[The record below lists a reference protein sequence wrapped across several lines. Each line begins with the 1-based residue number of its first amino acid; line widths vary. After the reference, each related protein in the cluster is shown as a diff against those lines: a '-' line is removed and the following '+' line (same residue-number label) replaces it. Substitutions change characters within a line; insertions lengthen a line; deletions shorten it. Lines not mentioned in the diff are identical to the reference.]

1 MEKQM
6 EPLVPAEN
14 ELDNGIEIEIVPD
27 EIPDDIDVWTEEII
41 SSLEPDFNENLAEDM
56 DERAMQSI
64 SSDILDMIR
73 TDLDARRDWEKT
85 YSEGVKLLGLKM
97 EERTEPW
104 DGACGVFHPLL
115 TEAVVRFQSETIL
128 STFPAHGPV
137 KTQIVGKI
145 TKQKEEAANRV
156 QTDMNYELTEKMVE
170 YRSEHER
177 LLWSLPKGH
186 IEAGETPEMAAI
198 REVQEETGI
207 QSEISRALGVIDF
220 WFMAG
225 GKRIHKT
232 VHHYLFKE
240 TGGNLQAQIEE
251 VDEVGW
257 FPLEEIVSMLAY
269 PDEKKLIAK
278 SGELTL

>member
-1 MEKQM
+1 M
-6 EPLVPAEN
+6 
-14 ELDNGIEIEIVPD
+14 
-27 EIPDDIDVWTEEII
+27 T
-41 SSLEPDFNENLAEDM
+41 
-56 DERAMQSI
+56 
-64 SSDILDMIR
+64 
-73 TDLDARRDWEKT
+73 
-85 YSEGVKLLGLKM
+85 
-97 EERTEPW
+97 
-104 DGACGVFHPLL
+104 
-115 TEAVVRFQSETIL
+115 
-128 STFPAHGPV
+128 PAHGAGGEAKRKRRRRGRSSTANPATTASTSSSGAAEKPAPPKSAPKNSQKPARGTKKPPYAKRV
-137 KTQIVGKI
+137 DEVSAGGLVINQSGTQGLLIGRRDLKDP
-145 TKQKEEAANRV
+145 TK
-156 QTDMNYELTEKMVE
+156 
-170 YRSEHER
+170 ER

-257 FPLEEIVSMLAY
+257 FPLDEIVSMLAY